1 MNKEEDKTIPERAVN
16 LMGDIARHNI
26 RAVNGDKSDKDLGI
40 DENFFQES
48 VFYFYRGEIKRFKN
62 WLGKLFKK

>member
-1 MNKEEDKTIPERAVN
+1 MC
-16 LMGDIARHNI
+16 DIARHNI

>member
-16 LMGDIARHNI
+16 LMSDIARHNI

-40 DENFFQES
+40 DESFFQES
-48 VFYFYRGEIKRFKN
+48 VFYFYRDEIKRFKN